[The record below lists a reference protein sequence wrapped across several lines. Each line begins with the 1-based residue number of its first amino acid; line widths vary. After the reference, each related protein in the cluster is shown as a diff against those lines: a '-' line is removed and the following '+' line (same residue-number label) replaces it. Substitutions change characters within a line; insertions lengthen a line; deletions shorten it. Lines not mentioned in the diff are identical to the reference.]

1 MARKR
6 SLSSTESTDLHTDFP
21 IDPSVEGT
29 FVDEVAPEV
38 DPKGETPEVVP
49 EASPEVAPEPEA
61 PEVAPKVEITVTA
74 PPEGDTVDPKQPASV
89 ELRVGDQESRTPKE
103 LTREVIETSVREKLS
118 KKTDDQKS
126 DPFVPQSQLDNEVVQ
141 VAREKGFPLSRGT
154 EIGARLLA
162 RSRRT
167 K

>member
-21 IDPSVEGT
+21 IDFPIDSPIEGT
-29 FVDEVAPEV
+29 FVEEVAPEV
-38 DPKGETPEVVP
+38 DPKGETPEVV
-49 EASPEVAPEPEA
+49 PEPEA